1 MQKLNI
7 NLVKV
12 SVSFGDFLLDIKD
25 VSIKAGQKV
34 AILGENGSGKT
45 TLLNT
50 LAGLSENEIYINKQ
64 KIYKLTPK
72 RRAALISYLPQ
83 FSDISFDKTVFD
95 LVLLGRYAL
104 SDGRFAAADLKKTQQ
119 ILDIFGIQHLR
130 DRFFSSL
137 SGGQKRVVL
146 IAKTINQE
154 SGIVL
159 LDEPFSGVDV
169 KNTLK
174 LLKILKSLNSAVIA
188 SVHDVNIA
196 IGFFDLILLL
206 KQGRLLYFGKS
217 NLISKELIDE
227 AYGIESRICSDRYF
241 FY

>member
-7 NLVKV
+7 NLIKV
-12 SVSFGDFLLDIKD
+12 SVSFGDFLLDIKN

-72 RRAALISYLPQ
+72 RRAGLISYLPQ

-104 SDGRFAAADLKKTQQ
+104 SDGRFTAADLKKTQQ

-174 LLKILKSLNSAVIA
+174 LLKILKSLNSTVIA